1 MRGIEMTPLRTVT
14 EEVFLDMFV
23 KRMYFELIQEELP
36 LFTPKEVLAEVI
48 RLKGLSAAGVGPAV
62 LPVGALPPGADRA
75 FSLVAD
81 ELRRSIELH
90 GDWSGYSLDQM
101 LSVIAAE
108 WIEVG
113 EAEAR
118 GDLHGEHGLVR
129 ELAQVASSSVKTMIS
144 ALGGRV

>member
-1 MRGIEMTPLRTVT
+1 MMAVRSVPEDVY
-14 EEVFLDMFV
+14 LDMFL
-23 KRMYFELIQEELP
+23 KRLYFDHLLEE
-36 LFTPKEVLAEVI
+36 FQITDPKELVSEI
-48 RLKGLSAAGVGPAV
+48 RRLKALSAAGVGPAV
-62 LPVGALPPGADRA
+62 LPVGVLPPGADRA

-81 ELRRSIELH
+81 ELRRSIDLH

-129 ELAQVASSSVKTMIS
+129 ELAQVASSSIKTMIS